1 MRKKRSFKVNR
12 CYHLISRI
20 AHRAYFFDEG
30 EKDRFVNLIRRVEQ
44 FCGVRVLG
52 YAVMSN
58 HFHIYVYLEDEHPVS
73 EDELYGKICRL
84 YCKDTLA
91 GIIDKWEH
99 LKELAAQTDVSI
111 RHAGLTEFD
120 DYKRSFVARMF
131 NITSFMMT
139 LKEHFTLSYNAR
151 HKHCGTLWEGRYHSC
166 ESKPVSSD
174 MSPILAYIDCNA
186 AEADICRNPASYK
199 WCSFAAACEGDELA
213 RRAYR
218 FAYGNDEDEW
228 EVIAELHR
236 TAIRKRLGEIEEEK
250 RTGNV
255 VSTIAALFR
264 KREEEDD
271 AAAEKVRAVE
281 AQIPDALPVQLERG
295 DSRVAMS
302 VLAALKDG
310 AKKPAQLRDAV
321 QLRNRQFFTNTYLKP
336 MTDAGLI
343 EMTIPERP
351 NSSQQAYRLTE
362 KGYAAVA

>member
-20 AHRAYFFDEG
+20 AHRAYFFDEE

-44 FCGVRVLG
+44 FCGLRVLG

-73 EDELYGKICRL
+73 EEELYAKICRL

-91 GIIDKWEH
+91 GIIDKWER

-139 LKEHFTLSYNAR
+139 LKEHYTLSYNAR
-151 HKHCGTLWEGRYHSC
+151 HKQCGTLWEGRYHAR

-174 MSPILAYIDCNA
+174 MSPILAYIDCNP
-186 AEADICRNPASYK
+186 AEADICRDPAKYK
-199 WCSFAAACEGDELA
+199 WCSFAAACAGDELA

-218 FAYGNDEDEW
+218 FAYGNDEDSW
-228 EVIAELHR
+228 ETIAELHR
-236 TAIRKRLGEIEEEK
+236 TAIRKRLGEIEEER
-250 RTGNV
+250 RTGTV
-255 VSTIAALFR
+255 VSTIAALFS
-264 KREEEDD
+264 KREEED
-271 AAAEKVRAVE
+271 AAAEKTRAVE

-295 DSRVAMS
+295 DNRVAMS

-310 AKKPAQLRDAV
+310 AKKPAQLREA
-321 QLRNRQFFTNTYLKP
+321 LGIRSAPFFTQTYLRP
-336 MTDAGLI
+336 LAEDGLI
-343 EMTIPERP
+343 EMTNPASP
-351 NSSQQAYRLTE
+351 NSPQQSYRLTSR
-362 KGYAAVA
+362 GYAAVA

>member
-44 FCGVRVLG
+44 FCGVLVLG

-73 EDELYGKICRL
+73 EEELYAKICRL

-91 GIIDKWEH
+91 AIIDKWER
-99 LKELAAQTDVSI
+99 LKELAAQADVSI

-131 NITSFMMT
+131 NITSFMKT
-139 LKEHFTLSYNAR
+139 LKEHYTLSYNAR
-151 HKHCGTLWEGRYHSC
+151 HKHCGTLWEGRYRSR

-174 MSPILAYIDCNA
+174 MSPILAYIDCNP
-186 AEADICRNPASYK
+186 AEADICRDPAKYK

-218 FAYGNDEDEW
+218 FAYGNDEDPW
-228 EVIAELHR
+228 KTIAELHR
-236 TAIRKRLGEIEEEK
+236 AAIRKRLGEIGEER

-255 VSTIAALFR
+255 VSVIAALFS
-264 KREEEDD
+264 KREEEY
-271 AAAEKVRAVE
+271 AAAVPYHSCLTLPSTRSDQKPPPKTRAQTINNNQGMQE
-281 AQIPDALPVQLERG
+281 SESRMRTTRRKRG
-295 DSRVAMS
+295 LQMPGVSIRPMKAINGQPRMIRVS
-302 VLAALKDG
+302 AAIFKNVG
-310 AKKPAQLRDAV
+310 
-321 QLRNRQFFTNTYLKP
+321 
-336 MTDAGLI
+336 
-343 EMTIPERP
+343 E
-351 NSSQQAYRLTE
+351 
-362 KGYAAVA
+362 

>member
-20 AHRAYFFDEG
+20 AHRAYFFDEE

-73 EDELYGKICRL
+73 EEELYAKICRL

-99 LKELAAQTDVSI
+99 LKELAAQTDISI

-139 LKEHFTLSYNAR
+139 LKEHYTLSYNAR
-151 HKHCGTLWEGRYHSC
+151 HKHCGTLWEGRYHAR

-174 MSPILAYIDCNA
+174 MSPILAYIDCNP
-186 AEADICRNPASYK
+186 AEADICRDPAKYK
-199 WCSFAAACEGDELA
+199 WCSFAAACAGDELA

-218 FAYGNDEDEW
+218 FAYENDEDSW
-228 EVIAELHR
+228 ETIAELHR
-236 TAIRKRLGEIEEEK
+236 TAIRKRLGEIEEER

-255 VSTIAALFR
+255 VSTIAALFS
-264 KREEEDD
+264 KREEED
-271 AAAEKVRAVE
+271 AAAEKTMAVE
-281 AQIPDALPVQLERG
+281 VMIPDALPVLLERG
-295 DSRVAMS
+295 DNRVAMS

-310 AKKPAQLRDAV
+310 AKKPAQLRETLGIRSAP
-321 QLRNRQFFTNTYLKP
+321 FFTLTYLKP
-336 MTDAGLI
+336 LAKDGLI
-343 EMTIPERP
+343 EMTDPASP
-351 NSSQQAYRLTE
+351 NSPQQSYRLTS

>member
-1 MRKKRSFKVNR
+1 MRKKRSFKVNN

-20 AHRAYFFDEG
+20 AHRAYFFDKD

-73 EDELYGKICRL
+73 EGALYDKICRL

-91 GIIDKWEH
+91 EIMNKWEH
-99 LKELAAQTDVSI
+99 LKKLAAQSDVSI
-111 RHAGLTEFD
+111 RRAKLTEFE

-131 NITSFMMT
+131 NITSFVMT
-139 LKEHFTLSYNAR
+139 LKEHYTLSYNAR
-151 HKHCGTLWEGRYHSC
+151 HKHCGTLWEGRYHAR
-166 ESKPVSSD
+166 ESKPISSD
-174 MSPILAYIDCNA
+174 MSSILAYIDCNP
-186 AEADICRNPASYK
+186 AEADICLDPVSYK
-199 WCSFAAACEGDELA
+199 WCSFAAACAGDELA

-218 FAYGNDEDEW
+218 FAYGNDEDSW

-236 TAIRKRLGEIEEEK
+236 AAIRKRLGEIEKER
-250 RTGNV
+250 RTGNMV
-255 VSTIAALFR
+255 GTTAALFS
-264 KREEEDD
+264 KREEED
-271 AAAEKVRAVE
+271 AAAEKAMAVE
-281 AQIPDALPVQLERG
+281 VQIPEALPVQLGRG
-295 DSRVAMS
+295 DNRVAMA

-336 MTDAGLI
+336 MSDAGLI

-362 KGYAAVA
+362 KGYAAVG

>member
-30 EKDRFVNLIRRVEQ
+30 EKDRFANLIRRVEQ

-58 HFHIYVYLEDEHPVS
+58 HFHIYVYLEGEHPVS
-73 EDELYGKICRL
+73 EEELYGKICRL

-91 GIIDKWEH
+91 GIIDKWER
-99 LKELAAQTDVSI
+99 LKELAAQSDVSI

-139 LKEHFTLSYNAR
+139 LKEHYTLSYNAR
-151 HKHCGTLWEGRYHSC
+151 HKHCGTLWEGRYHSR
-166 ESKPVSSD
+166 ESKPASSD
-174 MSPILAYIDCNA
+174 MSPILAYIDCNP
-186 AEADICRNPASYK
+186 AEADICRDPAKYK
-199 WCSFAAACEGDELA
+199 WCSFAAACAGDELA

-228 EVIAELHR
+228 EAIAELHR
-236 TAIRKRLGEIEEEK
+236 AAIRKRLGEIEEEQ

-255 VSTIAALFR
+255 VSTIAALFS

-310 AKKPAQLRDAV
+310 AKKPAQLR
-321 QLRNRQFFTNTYLKP
+321 
-336 MTDAGLI
+336 
-343 EMTIPERP
+343 RP
-351 NSSQQAYRLTE
+351 RP
-362 KGYAAVA
+362 AASPSTRRAPPSA

>member
-12 CYHLISRI
+12 CYHLTSRI

-73 EDELYGKICRL
+73 EEELYAKICRL

-91 GIIDKWEH
+91 AIIDKWER
-99 LKELAAQTDVSI
+99 LKELAAQADVSI

-139 LKEHFTLSYNAR
+139 LKEHYTLSYNAR
-151 HKHCGTLWEGRYHSC
+151 HKHCGTLWEGRYRSR

-174 MSPILAYIDCNA
+174 MSPILAYIDCNP
-186 AEADICRNPASYK
+186 AEADICRDPAKYK

-218 FAYGNDEDEW
+218 FAYGNDEDPW
-228 EVIAELHR
+228 KTIAELHR
-236 TAIRKRLGEIEEEK
+236 AAIRKRLGEIGEER

-255 VSTIAALFR
+255 VSVIAALFS
-264 KREEEDD
+264 KREEEY
-271 AAAEKVRAVE
+271 AAAKKVRAVG
-281 AQIPDALPVQLERG
+281 AQIPDALPVKLERG
-295 DSRVAMS
+295 DNRVAMS

-310 AKKPAQLRDAV
+310 AKKPAQLRTSLGIRSAP
-321 QLRNRQFFTNTYLKP
+321 FFTLTYLKP
-336 MTDAGLI
+336 LAANGLI
-343 EMTIPERP
+343 EMTDPTSP
-351 NSSQQAYRLTE
+351 NSPQQSYRLTS

>member
-58 HFHIYVYLEDEHPVS
+58 HFHVYVYLSDEHPVS
-73 EDELYGKICRL
+73 EEELYGKICRL

-91 GIIDKWEH
+91 GIIDKWER
-99 LKELAAQTDVSI
+99 LKELAAQADVSV
-111 RHAGLTEFD
+111 RDQGLTEFD

-139 LKEHFTLSYNAR
+139 LKEHYTLSYNAR
-151 HKHCGTLWEGRYHSC
+151 HRHCGTLWEGRYHAR

-174 MSPILAYIDCNA
+174 MSPILAYIDCNP
-186 AEADICRNPASYK
+186 AEADICRDPAKYK
-199 WCSFAAACEGDELA
+199 WCSFAAACAGDELA

-228 EVIAELHR
+228 EAIAELHR

-255 VSTIAALFR
+255 VSTIAALFS

-281 AQIPDALPVQLERG
+281 ARIPDALPVQLERG

>member
-73 EDELYGKICRL
+73 EEELYAKICRL

-99 LKELAAQTDVSI
+99 LKELAAQTDISI

-139 LKEHFTLSYNAR
+139 LKEHYTLSYNAR
-151 HKHCGTLWEGRYHSC
+151 HKHCGTLWEGRYHARDSQ
-166 ESKPVSSD
+166 VSRRNRGGA
-174 MSPILAYIDCNA
+174 PHG
-186 AEADICRNPASYK
+186 ECRQHNRRA
-199 WCSFAAACEGDELA
+199 LQQA
-213 RRAYR
+213 RR
-218 FAYGNDEDEW
+218 G
-228 EVIAELHR
+228 
-236 TAIRKRLGEIEEEK
+236 G
-250 RTGNV
+250 
-255 VSTIAALFR
+255 
-264 KREEEDD
+264 
-271 AAAEKVRAVE
+271 
-281 AQIPDALPVQLERG
+281 
-295 DSRVAMS
+295 
-302 VLAALKDG
+302 
-310 AKKPAQLRDAV
+310 
-321 QLRNRQFFTNTYLKP
+321 
-336 MTDAGLI
+336 
-343 EMTIPERP
+343 
-351 NSSQQAYRLTE
+351 
-362 KGYAAVA
+362 